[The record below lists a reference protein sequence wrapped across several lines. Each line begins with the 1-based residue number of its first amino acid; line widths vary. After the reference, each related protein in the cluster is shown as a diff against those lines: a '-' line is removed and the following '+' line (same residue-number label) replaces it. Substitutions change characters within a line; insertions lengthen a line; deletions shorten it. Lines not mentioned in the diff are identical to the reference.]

1 MTVNRRRAREEALQ
15 LLYALE
21 ISRNSL
27 EDVLKDTS
35 VIRSDD
41 SAFDPFTIS
50 LIEKAVK
57 VSKDCNLLIEKHARN
72 WKLNRIALIDNLIL
86 RLAITEF
93 LFFPN
98 IPPKVSINEALEIA
112 KKFSTANSGRFINGI
127 LDAILAELVAG
138 HKIHKEGRGL
148 DTETTKPVRNTQ
160 QKASK

>member
-1 MTVNRRRAREEALQ
+1 MTGNRRRAREEALQ

-35 VIRSDD
+35 VIRSDE
-41 SAFDPFTIS
+41 SPFDPFTRS

-57 VSKDCNLLIEKHARN
+57 VSQDCDVLIAKHARN

-93 LFFPN
+93 LFFSD
-98 IPPKVSINEALEIA
+98 IPPKVTINEALEIA
-112 KKFSTANSGRFINGI
+112 KKFSTTNSCRFINGI
-127 LDAILAELVAG
+127 LDSVLAELLAG
-138 HKIHKEGRGL
+138 HKILKEGRGL
-148 DTETTKPVRNTQ
+148 DTETRKPVRNTQ